1 MSGGPTLDAFIPSC
15 VRIDIAGRAIAI
27 DLLTGQIIT

>member
-15 VRIDIAGRAIAI
+15 VRIDIVGRAIAI